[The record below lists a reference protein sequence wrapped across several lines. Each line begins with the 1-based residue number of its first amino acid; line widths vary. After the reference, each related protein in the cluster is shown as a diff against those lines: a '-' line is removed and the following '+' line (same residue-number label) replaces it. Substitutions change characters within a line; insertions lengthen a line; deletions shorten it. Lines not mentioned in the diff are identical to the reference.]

1 MPLIRLAR
9 DKRGLDTLYL
19 MHPRPDA
26 RGETRLRVIYFCTS
40 PQGLSF
46 GRHCL
51 DADRQRALQQQYPDL
66 HFDWAALLQEI
77 EQRRLPPPTELP
89 IRRHATRAPAPK
101 ADRRPPPSELA
112 ADGTQ
117 RRKRRRTGGGAMT
130 RVAADL
136 SPGQVVAPGQPPAS
150 PSAPIIE

>member
-1 MPLIRLAR
+1 LIRLAR

-51 DADRQRALQQQYPDL
+51 DAARQRALQEQYPDI

-77 EQRRLPPPTELP
+77 TQRSLPPPIEP
-89 IRRHATRAPAPK
+89 VRRSAARGPVPK
-101 ADRRPPPSELA
+101 ADRRPPPSEQP
-112 ADGTQ
+112 ADGQQQ
-117 RRKRRRTGGGAMT
+117 RRKRRRTGTSGTAP
-130 RVAADL
+130 VATDT
-136 SPGQVVAPGQPPAS
+136 SPGHVATPTQREPG